1 MAEVVPSDEALI
13 LNERSL
19 QALMRSLT
27 LSQGQFSLILV
38 RCNYSRLRDQILQ
51 HIKTSSA
58 LNIQTLELPEFTP
71 TLFTCIQTHLQALND
86 NPPSELPVALM
97 VVGLEK
103 VQQLNAVFGSA
114 NLIRDEF
121 RKKLPFPLVL
131 WGNDHVL
138 RQLAQSAPD
147 FRSWA
152 AAPIRFQFPIEELVT
167 SLRHHAHQIF
177 ITLLSTGA
185 EGFLPNAAL
194 NLQSGSPLRTELEFA
209 IADILN
215 SGRTLDPELQASLDF
230 LGGRDAHARAEM
242 ETARTYYENSL
253 TFWREGSATITDI
266 ESDGN
271 GEQLGTVPLRSLIP
285 HTPTSYILKEAI
297 LLFHLGLWWRS
308 YAVLQRA
315 TYEASCRRA
324 KEYFS
329 QCLDL
334 FRQEGRL
341 ELVAKFI
348 TALQETLQKL
358 RHWEEL
364 ETLTSEAMEL
374 HETYSDPVRLARD
387 HGFWAELMLARSDWA
402 EAHECA
408 EAALEILD
416 EATPEETEVAP
427 TLLPAT
433 SSAVTET
440 QSQPANTPPVIEDSL
455 ALAERYQRS
464 WYLLLL
470 GRSQSHLGDISGA
483 IASLKSAQTASD
495 PQHDPVLY
503 IHILQ
508 ELRDLY
514 FVKGNYL
521 EAFRIKQAQ
530 RRVEQ
535 QYGFRAFAGAGRLEP
550 QRSPIP
556 LEVAPS
562 SPEAIVAQEIAASS
576 RQQDVDRLVA
586 RISTPKDK
594 LTVIHGPSGVGK
606 SSIVT
611 AGLFPTLQRR
621 TIEARRVLPLLLS
634 VYTGWEET
642 LERYLRE
649 GLEAIGYSREA
660 LSNDSEV
667 VGNDSGAV
675 GNDSD
680 TVRNDSEA
688 VGNDSEVVGNDSAG
702 VRNDSDTGGN
712 DSEAVG
718 NDSDMVSNE
727 QDSLLWL
734 LTQLRQNQNRNLF
747 TVLIFDQFEE
757 FFFVRPDLLQRKS
770 FYLFLRDCLNI
781 PYVKVILSLREDY
794 LHYLLE
800 IDRVADLEVINHDI
814 LSREI
819 RYPLGDFS
827 PADAR
832 AVIENLTARSQF
844 YLDPDLVDAL
854 VKDLTGAL
862 GGIRPIELQIVG
874 AQLQEDRIDTL
885 VEYQQ
890 LGEHPKQTLVQ
901 RYLQEIIR
909 DCGKPNEAIAQL
921 VLFLL
926 TDENGTRPFK
936 TRLELLEELE
946 LTGITIPPKQLDL
959 VLEIMVG
966 SGLVLNVPEL
976 PGDRYQL
983 VHDYLVSYIR
993 QQQEHGLLAE
1003 LEAEREKRRLSEEQ
1017 LREALRDKEQALLKE
1032 QQERQ
1037 RAEIAE
1043 IEALGAASQ
1052 ALLLSYDDL
1061 AALLASVKACL
1072 KLQEIAA
1079 PVELQTRMMS
1089 RLWQTVYGVRSRNQ
1103 FKHDDWI
1110 WSVSFSPDGK
1120 TLASASADHTIKLWT
1135 VTGKELQTL
1144 HGHQDIV
1151 LSVSFSPDGKT
1162 LASTSADHT
1171 IKLWTVTGKE
1181 LQTLHGHQDIVLS
1194 VSFSPDGKTL
1204 ASASADHTVK
1214 LWNLDGAELQTFQ
1227 GHEKMVASVS
1237 FSPDGKVI
1245 ASGSADHTVKLWNL
1259 NGELKTLQ
1267 GHHGRVWSVS
1277 FSPDGK
1283 TIASASADHTVK
1295 LWSLDG
1301 EELQTIQGHQLWVRS
1316 VSFSP
1321 DGQTIATG
1329 SDDHTVKLWSL
1340 NGEELQTFEGHTDRV
1355 RSVSFSPDGKAIAS
1369 GSADYTVKLWSL
1381 EQEKLQN
1388 LKGHRDKVRSVCFSP
1403 DGTMIASSSVDHTIR
1418 LWNRDGSP
1426 LQTLQG
1432 HDDWVW
1438 SVCFSPDGQT
1448 IASGGAD
1455 YAVKLWSLD
1464 GIELKT
1470 FQGHLGMILSVCF
1483 SPDGKT
1489 IASGSAD
1496 HTIKLWSLGG
1506 EVLHTFQGHQDRVR
1520 SVCFSPDGKTIASG
1534 SADHTIKLWSLDG
1547 EVLHTFQGHQ
1557 DWVRS
1562 VSFSPDGQTIA
1573 SGSADRTVKLW
1584 SLDGKVLQ
1592 TLRGHQLWVRSVSF
1606 SPDGKTIASGS
1617 ADYTVKLWNLE
1628 GKELQTFQ
1636 AHRGGVNSV
1645 SFSPDGKTIVSGSD
1659 DHTIILWNWD
1669 LHELLKQGCVWLQDY
1684 LAHSPEVNEEDRDV
1698 CDRSLHFRVE

>member
-1 MAEVVPSDEALI
+1 MTEVAPSDEALR

-51 HIKTSSA
+51 QIQTSSE
-58 LNIQTLELPEFTP
+58 LNIHRLELPEFTP
-71 TLFTCIQTHLQALND
+71 TLFTCIQAHLEALKD
-86 NPPSELPVALM
+86 NPPNTLPAALM

-103 VQQLNAVFGSA
+103 VQQLDAVFGSA

-152 AAPIRFQFPIEELVT
+152 AAPIRFQFPVEELVT
-167 SLRHHAHQIF
+167 SLRRHAHQIF

-253 TFWREGSATITDI
+253 TFWREGSAAITDI
-266 ESDGN
+266 ESDRN

-358 RHWEEL
+358 RQWEEL

-374 HETYSDPVRLARD
+374 HQTYSDPVRLARD

-408 EAALEILD
+408 ETALKILD
-416 EATPEETEVAP
+416 EATPEEAEDTP
-427 TLLPAT
+427 TALPAAPPT
-433 SSAVTET
+433 VTEA
-440 QSQPANTPPVIEDSL
+440 QPQRANRPPLLDDSL
-455 ALAERYQRS
+455 AIAEHYQRG

-470 GRSQSHLGDISGA
+470 GRSQSHLGNVDGA
-483 IASLKSAQTASD
+483 IASLKSAQAVSD

-503 IHILQ
+503 IQILQ
-508 ELRDLY
+508 ELRDLC
-514 FVKGNYL
+514 FAKGNYL

-550 QRSPIP
+550 QRSLLPS
-556 LEVAPS
+556 EVAPS

-649 GLEAIGYSREA
+649 ALEAIGYSREA
-660 LSNDSEV
+660 IGDDLEAVGNDFEV
-667 VGNDSGAV
+667 VGNDF
-675 GNDSD
+675 
-680 TVRNDSEA
+680 
-688 VGNDSEVVGNDSAG
+688 EVVGNVSAT
-702 VRNDSDTGGN
+702 VRNVSAT
-712 DSEAVG
+712 VG
-718 NDSDMVSNE
+718 NGEN
-727 QDSLLWL
+727 SLLWL
-734 LTQLRQNQNRNLF
+734 LDQLRQNQNRNLF

-757 FFFVRPDLLQRKS
+757 FFFVRPDPLQRKS

-819 RYPLGDFS
+819 RYSLGDFS

-832 AVIENLTARSQF
+832 AVIENLTERSQF
-844 YLDPDLVDAL
+844 YLDADLVDAL
-854 VKDLTGAL
+854 VHDLTGAL
-862 GGIRPIELQIVG
+862 DGIRPIELQIVG

-885 VEYQQ
+885 IEYEQ

-901 RYLQEIIR
+901 RYLQEIVH

-921 VLFLL
+921 ILFLL
-926 TDENGTRPFK
+926 TDENGTRPLK
-936 TRLELLEELE
+936 TRLELSEELE
-946 LTGITIPPKQLDL
+946 LTGITVSPDQLDL

-966 SGLVLNVPEL
+966 SGLVLSVPEL

-993 QQQEHGLLAE
+993 QQQAHGLLAE
-1003 LEAEREKRRLSEEQ
+1003 LEAEREKRRLSEAQ
-1017 LREALRDKEQALLKE
+1017 LREALREKEQALFKE

-1043 IEALGAASQ
+1043 IEALGAASR
-1052 ALLLSYDDL
+1052 ALLLSHNQLD
-1061 AALLASVKACL
+1061 ALLTGIKAAIRLQKSEVPFNL
-1072 KLQEIAA
+1072 K
-1079 PVELQTRMMS
+1079 TRIVGQ
-1089 RLWQTVYGVRSRNQ
+1089 LWQAVYTIHELNRLEHPARVSS
-1103 FKHDDWI
+1103 I
-1110 WSVSFSPDGK
+1110 SFSPDG
-1120 TLASASADHTIKLWT
+1120 TMIASGGEDNVIKLWNLDGEELHSFHCNQTWVRSISFSPDSRMIAFGGEDNTIKLWNLDGEELRSFQGHRGRVRSISFSPDGT
-1135 VTGKELQTL
+1135 MIASGSEDNTLKLWSISGKQLKSFQA
-1144 HGHQDIV
+1144 HDRAV
-1151 LSVSFSPDGKT
+1151 LSVSFSPDGAT
-1162 LASTSADHT
+1162 LASGGGD
-1171 IKLWTVTGKE
+1171 
-1181 LQTLHGHQDIVLS
+1181 
-1194 VSFSPDGKTL
+1194 
-1204 ASASADHTVK
+1204 
-1214 LWNLDGAELQTFQ
+1214 NL
-1227 GHEKMVASVS
+1227 
-1237 FSPDGKVI
+1237 
-1245 ASGSADHTVKLWNL
+1245 
-1259 NGELKTLQ
+1259 
-1267 GHHGRVWSVS
+1267 
-1277 FSPDGK
+1277 
-1283 TIASASADHTVK
+1283 VK

-1301 EELQTIQGHQLWVRS
+1301 EELKSFRGHL
-1316 VSFSP
+1316 
-1321 DGQTIATG
+1321 G
-1329 SDDHTVKLWSL
+1329 
-1340 NGEELQTFEGHTDRV
+1340 RV
-1355 RSVSFSPDGKAIAS
+1355 RSIS
-1369 GSADYTVKLWSL
+1369 
-1381 EQEKLQN
+1381 
-1388 LKGHRDKVRSVCFSP
+1388 FSP
-1403 DGTMIASSSVDHTIR
+1403 DGTMIAS
-1418 LWNRDGSP
+1418 
-1426 LQTLQG
+1426 
-1432 HDDWVW
+1432 
-1438 SVCFSPDGQT
+1438 
-1448 IASGGAD
+1448 GAED
-1455 YAVKLWSLD
+1455 SIVKLWSLD
-1464 GIELKT
+1464 GHELQS
-1470 FQGHLGMILSVCF
+1470 FQEHSWRVLTVSFSPDGSMIASGGGDGIIKFWHLNGQELYSFQAHPGWVLSISF
-1483 SPDGKT
+1483 SPDGKM
-1489 IASGSAD
+1489 IASGGGDNTVKLWHLQGNQPQRLQGHYGRVRSVSFSAD
-1496 HTIKLWSLGG
+1496 GKMIASGGGDGIVRLWNLKGEELQTFKGHQGRILSVSFSPDSKLVASSSEDSTIKLWSVEGESLQTLSGQYKGVASLHFSPNGKLLASGGGDGTIKLWSLEG
-1506 EVLHTFQGHQDRVR
+1506 EECQSFQGHEGKVL
-1520 SVCFSPDGKTIASG
+1520 SVSFSPNNKLIASAGEDSTIKLWNLEGQELQKFSGSRSKVWSISFSPTSKMIASG
-1534 SADHTIKLWSLDG
+1534 GGDGTIKLWSFSG
-1547 EVLHTFQGHQ
+1547 EELQSFQGHRGNV
-1557 DWVRS
+1557 WS
-1562 VSFSPDGQTIA
+1562 VSFSPDGRLLA
-1573 SGSADRTVKLW
+1573 SGGGDGTIKLW
-1584 SLDGKVLQ
+1584 SFNGEELQ
-1592 TLRGHQLWVRSVSF
+1592 SFQGHRGNVWSVSF
-1606 SPDGKTIASGS
+1606 SPDGTSIVSSGE
-1617 ADYTVKLWNLE
+1617 D
-1628 GKELQTFQ
+1628 
-1636 AHRGGVNSV
+1636 NSV
-1645 SFSPDGKTIVSGSD
+1645 
-1659 DHTIILWNWD
+1659 ILWNWD
-1669 LHELLKQGCVWLQDY
+1669 LNALLKDGCNWLRDY
-1684 LAHSPEVNEEDRDV
+1684 LQTNPKLEEDDWGI
-1698 CDRSLHFRVE
+1698 CDR

>member
-38 RCNYSRLRDQILQ
+38 RCNYSRLRDQILH

-58 LNIQTLELPEFTP
+58 LNIQKLELPEYTP
-71 TLFTCIQTHLQALND
+71 TLFTCIQAHLQALND
-86 NPPSELPVALM
+86 NPPSELPAALM

-103 VQQLNAVFGSA
+103 VHQLDAVFGSA

-138 RQLAQSAPD
+138 RKLAQSAPD

-253 TFWREGSATITDI
+253 TFWREGSTTITDI

-271 GEQLGTVPLRSLIP
+271 GEQLGTVPLQSLIP

-329 QCLDL
+329 QCLNL

-358 RHWEEL
+358 RQWEEL

-374 HETYSDPVRLARD
+374 HETYNDPVRLARD
-387 HGFWAELMLARSDWA
+387 HGFWAELMLARSDWG

-416 EATPEETEVAP
+416 EATPKETEDTPIA
-427 TLLPAT
+427 L
-433 SSAVTET
+433 AVTASTVTGT
-440 QSQPANTPPVIEDSL
+440 QPQPANTPPLLDDSL
-455 ALAERYQRS
+455 AVAEHYQRG

-470 GRSQSHLGDISGA
+470 GRSQSHLGDIDGA

-503 IHILQ
+503 IQILQ
-508 ELRDLY
+508 ELRDLC

-586 RISTPKDK
+586 RINTPKDK

-649 GLEAIGYSREA
+649 GSYPIGYDREAIG
-660 LSNDSEV
+660 NDF
-667 VGNDSGAV
+667 DL
-675 GNDSD
+675 
-680 TVRNDSEA
+680 VRNGSEA
-688 VGNDSEVVGNDSAG
+688 VAHDSETAGYDSETVGN
-702 VRNDSDTGGN
+702 NL
-712 DSEAVG
+712 EAVSTG
-718 NDSDMVSNE
+718 KN
-727 QDSLLWL
+727 SLLRL
-734 LTQLRQNQNRNLF
+734 LDQLRHNQNRNLF

-757 FFFVRPDLLQRKS
+757 FFFVRPDPLQRKS

-844 YLDPDLVDAL
+844 YLDADLVDAL

-862 GGIRPIELQIVG
+862 DGIRPIELQIVG

-890 LGEHPKQTLVQ
+890 LGKHPKQTLVQ
-901 RYLQEIIR
+901 RYLQEIVR

-921 VLFLL
+921 ILFLL
-926 TDENGTRPFK
+926 TDENGTRPLK
-936 TRLELLEELE
+936 TRLELSEELQ
-946 LTGITIPPKQLDL
+946 LTGITVSPEQLDL

-1003 LEAEREKRRLSEEQ
+1003 LEAEREKRRLSEAQ
-1017 LREALRDKEQALLKE
+1017 LREALREKEQALLKE

-1037 RAEIAE
+1037 RAEVAE

-1052 ALLLSYDDL
+1052 ALMLSHDDL

-1072 KLQEIAA
+1072 KLQEITA
-1079 PVELQTRMMS
+1079 PIDLQTRMMS
-1089 RLWQTVYGVRSRNQ
+1089 RLWQAVYGVRSRNQ

-1120 TLASASADHTIKLWT
+1120 TIASGSADHTIKLWAVAGEELQTLHGHQDIVLSVSFSPDGKTIASASADHTIKLWT
-1135 VTGKELQTL
+1135 VAGKELQTL

-1162 LASTSADHT
+1162 
-1171 IKLWTVTGKE
+1171 I
-1181 LQTLHGHQDIVLS
+1181 
-1194 VSFSPDGKTL
+1194 
-1204 ASASADHTVK
+1204 ASASADHTIK

-1227 GHEKMVASVS
+1227 GHENMVASVS
-1237 FSPDGKVI
+1237 FSPNGKTI
-1245 ASGSADHTVKLWNL
+1245 ASASADHTVKLWNL
-1259 NGELKTLQ
+1259 DGELRTLQ
-1267 GHHGRVWSVS
+1267 GHYGRVWSVS

-1295 LWSLDG
+1295 LWNLDG

-1321 DGQTIATG
+1321 NGQTIATG
-1329 SDDHTVKLWSL
+1329 SDDYTVKLWSL
-1340 NGEELQTFEGHTDRV
+1340 NGEELQTFRGHTDRV
-1355 RSVSFSPDGKAIAS
+1355 RSVCFSPDGKAIAS
-1369 GSADYTVKLWSL
+1369 GSADYTIKLWSL
-1381 EQEKLQN
+1381 EQEKLQT
-1388 LKGHRDKVRSVCFSP
+1388 LKGHHDKVRSVCFSP
-1403 DGTMIASSSVDHTIR
+1403 DGTMIASSSVDHTIK
-1418 LWNRDGSP
+1418 LWNRDGSQ

-1455 YAVKLWSLD
+1455 YTVKLWSLD
-1464 GIELKT
+1464 GTELKT
-1470 FQGHLGMILSVCF
+1470 FQGHLGMILGVCF

-1489 IASGSAD
+1489 IASSSAD
-1496 HTIKLWSLGG
+1496 QTIKLWSLDG

-1534 SADHTIKLWSLDG
+1534 SADHTVKLWSLDG

-1562 VSFSPDGQTIA
+1562 VSFSPDGKTIA
-1573 SGSADRTVKLW
+1573 SGSADRTVRLW
-1584 SLDGKVLQ
+1584 SLEGKLWQ

-1659 DHTIILWNWD
+1659 DHTVILWNWD
-1669 LHELLKQGCVWLQDY
+1669 LHELLKHGCLWLQDY
-1684 LAHSPEVNEEDRDV
+1684 LTHNPDVNEEDRLI
-1698 CDRSLHFRVE
+1698 CDR

>member
-1 MAEVVPSDEALI
+1 MAEVVPSDEALK

-38 RCNYSRLRDQILQ
+38 RCNYSRLRDEILQ
-51 HIKTSSA
+51 QIQTSSE
-58 LNIQTLELPEFTP
+58 LNIQKLELPEFTP
-71 TLFTCIQTHLQALND
+71 TLFTCIQAHLEALKD
-86 NPPSELPVALM
+86 NPPKELPAALM

-103 VQQLNAVFGSA
+103 VQQLDAVFGSA

-253 TFWREGSATITDI
+253 TFWREGSTIITDI
-266 ESDGN
+266 ESDEN

-324 KEYFS
+324 KDYFS
-329 QCLDL
+329 QCLNL
-334 FRQEGRL
+334 FRLEGRL

-358 RHWEEL
+358 RQWEEL

-374 HETYSDPVRLARD
+374 HQTFSDPVRLARD

-408 EAALEILD
+408 ETALEILD
-416 EATPEETEVAP
+416 EAPPEEAKDIPTAP
-427 TLLPAT
+427 PAASSTVTAAQPQRVNKPPLLD
-433 SSAVTET
+433 
-440 QSQPANTPPVIEDSL
+440 DSL
-455 ALAERYQRS
+455 AIAEHYQRG

-470 GRSQSHLGDISGA
+470 GRSQSHLGDVDGA
-483 IASLKSAQTASD
+483 IASLKSAQTVSD
-495 PQHDPVLY
+495 PQHDPILY
-503 IHILQ
+503 IQILQ
-508 ELRDLY
+508 ELRDLC
-514 FVKGNYL
+514 FAQGNYL

-550 QRSPIP
+550 QRSLLPS
-556 LEVAPS
+556 EVAPS

-576 RQQDVDRLVA
+576 RQQDVDRLVD

-621 TIEARRVLPLLLS
+621 TIEARRVVPVLLS

-642 LERYLRE
+642 LERYLME
-649 GLEAIGYSREA
+649 ALEAIGYNREA
-660 LSNDSEV
+660 I
-667 VGNDSGAV
+667 G
-675 GNDSD
+675 SD
-680 TVRNDSEA
+680 FDLVKNDSEA
-688 VGNDSEVVGNDSAG
+688 VGNDSEAIRNASETVGNDSET
-702 VRNDSDTGGN
+702 VGN

-718 NDSDMVSNE
+718 NGSGTTSN
-727 QDSLLWL
+727 QKNSLLWL
-734 LTQLRQNQNRNLF
+734 LDQLRQNQNRNLF

-757 FFFVRPDLLQRKS
+757 FFFVRPDPLQRKS

-800 IDRVADLEVINHDI
+800 IDRVADLEVINNDI

-832 AVIENLTARSQF
+832 AVIENLTERSQF
-844 YLDPDLVDAL
+844 YLDADLVDAL
-854 VKDLTGAL
+854 VHDLTGAL
-862 GGIRPIELQIVG
+862 DGIRPIELQIVG

-921 VLFLL
+921 ILFLL
-926 TDENGTRPFK
+926 TDENGTRPLK
-936 TRLELLEELE
+936 TRLEISEELE
-946 LTGITIPPKQLDL
+946 LTGITVSPEQLDL

-966 SGLVLNVPEL
+966 SGLVLSVPEL

-1003 LEAEREKRRLSEEQ
+1003 LEAEREKRRLSEAQ
-1017 LREALRDKEQALLKE
+1017 LREALREKEQALFKE

-1043 IEALGAASQ
+1043 IEALGAASR
-1052 ALLLSYDDL
+1052 ALLLSHNQLD
-1061 AALLASVKACL
+1061 ALLTSIKAATRLQKSEVPFNLKTRIVGQLWQAVYTIHELNRLEHPARVSSISFSPDGTMLVSGGEDNVIKLWNLNGEELNSFRCNQTWVRSISFSPDSRMIAFGGEDNTIRLWNLDGEELRSFQGHRGRVRSISFSPDGTMIASGSEDNTL
-1072 KLQEIAA
+1072 KLWSISGKQLKSFQAHDRAVLSISFSPDGATLASGGGDNLVRLWSLDGEELKSFRGHLGRVRSISFSPDGTMLASGA
-1079 PVELQTRMMS
+1079 EDSLVKLWSLDGQELQSFQEHSWRVLSVSFSPDGKMIASGGGDGTI
-1089 RLWQTVYGVRSRNQ
+1089 
-1103 FKHDDWI
+1103 KI
-1110 WSVSFSPDGK
+1110 WNLNGQELDSFQAHQGWVLTISFSPDGK
-1120 TLASASADHTIKLWT
+1120 TLASGGGDNAIKLWHLQGHKPQRLQGHYGRVRS
-1135 VTGKELQTL
+1135 VTFSPDGSMIASGGGDSIIRLWNLKGEELQTL
-1144 HGHQDIV
+1144 KGHQGRI
-1151 LSVSFSPDGKT
+1151 LSVSFSPDGKRV
-1162 LASTSADHT
+1162 ASSSEDST
-1171 IKLWTVTGKE
+1171 IKLWSVEGE
-1181 LQTLHGHQDIVLS
+1181 GLQTLLGHYKGVSSTHFSPDGRLLASGGGDGTVKLWSLEGEELQSFQGHEGKVLS
-1194 VSFSPDGKTL
+1194 VSFSPNNKL
-1204 ASASADHTVK
+1204 IASAGEDSTIK
-1214 LWNLDGAELQTFQ
+1214 LWDLAGEELQRLS
-1227 GHEKMVASVS
+1227 GSRGKVWSIS
-1237 FSPDGKVI
+1237 FSPNSRMI
-1245 ASGSADHTVKLWNL
+1245 ASG
-1259 NGELKTLQ
+1259 G
-1267 GHHGRVWSVS
+1267 G
-1277 FSPDGK
+1277 DG
-1283 TIASASADHTVK
+1283 TVK

-1301 EELQTIQGHQLWVRS
+1301 EELQSFQGHRGNVWS

-1321 DGQTIATG
+1321 DGQ
-1329 SDDHTVKLWSL
+1329 LL
-1340 NGEELQTFEGHTDRV
+1340 
-1355 RSVSFSPDGKAIAS
+1355 
-1369 GSADYTVKLWSL
+1369 
-1381 EQEKLQN
+1381 
-1388 LKGHRDKVRSVCFSP
+1388 
-1403 DGTMIASSSVDHTIR
+1403 
-1418 LWNRDGSP
+1418 
-1426 LQTLQG
+1426 
-1432 HDDWVW
+1432 
-1438 SVCFSPDGQT
+1438 
-1448 IASGGAD
+1448 ASGGG
-1455 YAVKLWSLD
+1455 D
-1464 GIELKT
+1464 G
-1470 FQGHLGMILSVCF
+1470 
-1483 SPDGKT
+1483 
-1489 IASGSAD
+1489 
-1496 HTIKLWSLGG
+1496 
-1506 EVLHTFQGHQDRVR
+1506 
-1520 SVCFSPDGKTIASG
+1520 
-1534 SADHTIKLWSLDG
+1534 
-1547 EVLHTFQGHQ
+1547 
-1557 DWVRS
+1557 
-1562 VSFSPDGQTIA
+1562 
-1573 SGSADRTVKLW
+1573 TVKLW
-1584 SLDGKVLQ
+1584 SLDGEELQ
-1592 TLRGHQLWVRSVSF
+1592 SFQGHRGNVWNVSF
-1606 SPDGKTIASGS
+1606 NPDGQSIVSSGE
-1617 ADYTVKLWNLE
+1617 D
-1628 GKELQTFQ
+1628 
-1636 AHRGGVNSV
+1636 NSV
-1645 SFSPDGKTIVSGSD
+1645 
-1659 DHTIILWNWD
+1659 ILWNWD
-1669 LHELLKQGCVWLQDY
+1669 LDTLLKDGCNWLRGY
-1684 LAHSPEVNEEDRDV
+1684 LQTNSKLNEEDRLL
-1698 CDRSLHFRVE
+1698 CDR